1 MDFFLGWFNRLKK
14 KKKRYGIH
22 KLDAFSEQRSAD
34 EVSENV
40 FIKQFRK
47 TVDENNMTA
56 EQVYNVDETGL
67 LWWCL
72 SMSTLAF

>member
-1 MDFFLGWFNRLKK
+1 M
-14 KKKRYGIH
+14 
-22 KLDAFSEQRSAD
+22 
-34 EVSENV
+34 SENV